1 MPRGSIS
8 SPSSQLRSAEDDR
21 GSTPR
26 ARSKRRL
33 LYLEEWLSL
42 AVTSPRVPTL
52 EDRLPLLPR
61 VEDQRHLRETQR
73 GAARALA
80 DMLGQEPAP
89 QRRDSRLPVGKDHRR
104 GRRTTRLRRRQE
116 GSRQEASPTGGHRGT
131 GPQSQGTQREDP

>member
-33 LYLEEWLSL
+33 LCLEEWLSL
-42 AVTSPRVPTL
+42 AATSSRVPTL

-61 VEDQRHLRETQR
+61 VENRRHLRETQR

-80 DMLGQEPAP
+80 DLLRQEPTA
-89 QRRDSRLPVGKDHRR
+89 QRWDSRLAVGQDHWG
-104 GRRTTRLRRRQE
+104 GRRSARI
-116 GSRQEASPTGGHRGT
+116 
-131 GPQSQGTQREDP
+131 